1 MRKELR
7 RPALAL
13 LSLALLAFRPMP
25 VSAQSFPEGEVE
37 AYIQAADQLVLPLN
51 CKARMAMTD
60 NFASGQ
66 EKLSE
71 GFFVRKDNKVVF
83 VNTAPASQ
91 KNFALLRNED
101 LFYQRFANT
110 NKVVKT
116 SATASSR
123 GGETS
128 NLDLTRFNT
137 TLDYTVAYL
146 GREQVEGKD
155 CYKFELKARN
165 RKLAYGLVHAW
176 IEVDTRLPVKR
187 SYFAV
192 AGKELKYYLVRSVT
206 LKGGRVAAMEF
217 RYVDALKPDE
227 SSDLRMFDITPLKN
241 VPEQNYF
248 HILSGLLGKRVGIIG
263 SAASCPTTGTTRPGG
278 TILTI
283 NAWD

>member
-1 MRKELR
+1 MPEALS

-13 LSLALLAFRPMP
+13 LSLALLAFASRPA
-25 VSAQSFPEGEVE
+25 SAQDFPEGEVS
-37 AYIQAADQLVLPLN
+37 AYIEAADALVLPLN
-51 CKARMAMTD
+51 CKARMSMTD
-60 NFASGQ
+60 TFGSG
-66 EKLSE
+66 EDKASE
-71 GFFVRKDNKVVF
+71 GFFIRKDNKVVF

-91 KNFALLRNED
+91 KNFALMRNED

-137 TLDYTVAYL
+137 TLDYTVSYL
-146 GREQVEGKD
+146 GRETVEGKD

-176 IEVDTRLPVKR
+176 VEVATHLQVKR
-187 SYFAV
+187 SFFAV

-206 LKGGRVAAMEF
+206 MRGNRVAAMDIQ
-217 RYVDALKPDE
+217 YVDALKPE
-227 SSDLRMFDITPLKN
+227 ETSRLKMFDITPLKN
-241 VPEQNYF
+241 VPAQFFTKEY
-248 HILSGLLGKRVGIIG
+248 LESGRLY
-263 SAASCPTTGTTRPGG
+263 PY
-278 TILTI
+278 
-283 NAWD
+283 DF

>member
-1 MRKELR
+1 MRR
-7 RPALAL
+7 AIFFAA
-13 LSLALLAFRPMP
+13 ALLASVVHPA
-25 VSAQSFPEGEVE
+25 VSQSFPEGEVD
-37 AYIQAADQLVLPLN
+37 AYIEAADALVLPLN
-51 CKARMAMTD
+51 CKARMSITD
-60 NFASGQ
+60 YYGGGQ
-66 EKLSE
+66 EKSSE
-71 GFFVRKDNKVVF
+71 GFFIRKDNKVVF

-146 GREQVEGKD
+146 GRESAEGKD

-176 IEVDTRLPVKR
+176 IEVSSRLPVKR
-187 SYFAV
+187 SFFAV
-192 AGKELKYYLVRSVT
+192 AGKELKYYRVRSVT
-206 LKGGRVAAMEF
+206 LKGGRAAAMEIE
-217 RYVDALKPDE
+217 YVDALKPE
-227 SSDLRMFDITPLKN
+227 ERSQLRIFDVTPLKN
-241 VPEQNYF
+241 VPEPFFTKEY
-248 HILSGLLGKRVGIIG
+248 LESGRLY
-263 SAASCPTTGTTRPGG
+263 PY
-278 TILTI
+278 
-283 NAWD
+283 DF

>member
-1 MRKELR
+1 MREGLC
-7 RPALAL
+7 RPALTS
-13 LSLALLAFRPMP
+13 LSLAVLSLVFLGFPPGAAF
-25 VSAQSFPEGEVE
+25 AQSFPEGEVE
-37 AYIQAADQLVLPLN
+37 AYIRSSDALMLPLN
-51 CKARMAMTD
+51 CKARMAITD
-60 NFASGQ
+60 TFGSG
-66 EKLSE
+66 ENKASE
-71 GFFVRKDNKVVF
+71 GFFLRKDNKVVF

-146 GREQVEGKD
+146 GRENVEGKD
-155 CYKFELKARN
+155 CHKFELRARN

-176 IEVDTRLPVKR
+176 IEAASRLPVKR
-187 SYFAV
+187 SFFAV

-206 LKGGRVAAMEF
+206 MKGSQVAALEI

-227 SSDLRMFDITPLKN
+227 TSLLRIYDITPLKT
-241 VPEQNYF
+241 VPEQFFTKEY
-248 HILSGLLGKRVGIIG
+248 LESGRLY
-263 SAASCPTTGTTRPGG
+263 PY
-278 TILTI
+278 
-283 NAWD
+283 DF